1 MGLNAAKAVPVNDDN
16 PYRRRA
22 RDRLRAVL
30 LGNTEEVTDV
40 LSSFFG
46 QQTTIGIDIGSNC
59 IKVMEIEPTSSG
71 WVLANA
77 AVAPTPR
84 EALKDGS
91 IVNIAEVAH
100 TIRTMLRDSGI
111 KATGAVCAISGSQVI
126 VRQVQFPKM
135 PEAALRK
142 SIKYEAGKYIS
153 SSMEDST
160 VEFEILG
167 DADDP
172 AQMNVMLVAAPSEM
186 IDSRVAV
193 IESAGLEPLVIDVE
207 SFALIRSLVEFNATD
222 EYLNST
228 VALIDIG
235 ASHTDVDIV
244 SRGEFALTRNIPIA
258 GDSFTNA
265 IKSLTGG
272 TFEEAEQAK
281 LAMTANCPVDQ
292 INTADPD
299 NKSWR
304 VVQPLMDELIREIRR
319 SIHFYQSQF
328 PENSPEAQVSK
339 VVLTGGTARMPGL
352 DAYLSAKLN
361 TPAEVASVFGQTA
374 IGAGRVSQEFVD
386 QYGTVLAVCAGLAL
400 KELIPETTTLKA
412 AA

>member
-1 MGLNAAKAVPVNDDN
+1 M
-16 PYRRRA
+16 
-22 RDRLRAVL
+22 
-30 LGNTEEVTDV
+30 
-40 LSSFFG
+40 LSSFFS
-46 QQTTIGIDIGSNC
+46 QQTTIGIDIGSSC
-59 IKVMEIEPTSSG
+59 IKAVEIEPTSSG

-77 AVAPTPR
+77 AVTPTPR

-91 IVNIAEVAH
+91 VINIIDVAH
-100 TIRTMLRDSGI
+100 EIRTMLRDAGI

-135 PEAALRK
+135 PEASLRK

-160 VEFEILG
+160 VEFQILG
-167 DADDP
+167 DAEDP

-186 IDSRVAV
+186 IDSRVTAL
-193 IESAGLEPLVIDVE
+193 ESAGLEPLVIDVE

-228 VALIDIG
+228 IALIDIG

-244 SRGEFALTRNIPIA
+244 SKGEFALTRNIPIA

-281 LAMTANCPVDQ
+281 LAMTGSCPVDQ
-292 INTADPD
+292 INTTDPD
-299 NKSWR
+299 NRSWR

-328 PENSPEAQVSK
+328 PENSPEAQVAK
-339 VVLTGGTARMPGL
+339 IVLTGGTARMPGL
-352 DAYLSAKLN
+352 DAYVSAKLT
-361 TPAEVASVFGQTA
+361 TPAEVASVFRQTA
-374 IGAGRVSQEFVD
+374 IGTGRVSEAFISEH
-386 QYGTVLAVCAGLAL
+386 GPVLAVCAGLAL
-400 KELIPETTTLKA
+400 KELIPETTLKA

>member
-1 MGLNAAKAVPVNDDN
+1 
-16 PYRRRA
+16 
-22 RDRLRAVL
+22 
-30 LGNTEEVTDV
+30 V

-46 QQTTIGIDIGSNC
+46 QQNTIGIDIGSSC
-59 IKVMEIEPTSSG
+59 IKAVEIEPTSSG
-71 WVLANA
+71 WTLANA
-77 AVAPTPR
+77 AVVPTPR

-91 IVNIAEVAH
+91 VINIVDVAH
-100 TIRTMLRDSGI
+100 EIRTMLRDAGI
-111 KATGAVCAISGSQVI
+111 KATSAVCAISGSQVI

-135 PEAALRK
+135 PEASLRK
-142 SIKYEAGKYIS
+142 SIKYEAGRYIS
-153 SSMEDST
+153 SSMEDSV
-160 VEFEILG
+160 VEFQILG
-167 DADDP
+167 DAEDP
-172 AQMNVMLVAAPSEM
+172 TQMNVMLVAAPREM
-186 IDSRVAV
+186 IDSRVTV
-193 IESAGLEPLVIDVE
+193 LESAGLEPLVIDVE

-228 VALIDIG
+228 IALIDIG

-244 SRGEFALTRNIPIA
+244 SHGEFALTRNIPIA

-281 LAMTANCPVDQ
+281 LVMTSQCPVDQ
-292 INTADPD
+292 IGNMDPD

-328 PENSPEAQVSK
+328 PEGAPEAQVGK

-352 DAYLSAKLN
+352 DAYVSAKLS
-361 TPAEVASVFGQTA
+361 TPAEVASVFRQTA
-374 IGAGRVSQEFVD
+374 IGAGRVSQQFIDEH
-386 QYGTVLAVCAGLAL
+386 GAVLAVCAGLAL
-400 KELIPETTTLKA
+400 KELVPDNAMKA

>member
-1 MGLNAAKAVPVNDDN
+1 M
-16 PYRRRA
+16 
-22 RDRLRAVL
+22 
-30 LGNTEEVTDV
+30 

-46 QQTTIGIDIGSNC
+46 NQTTVGIDIGSSC
-59 IKVMEIEPTSSG
+59 IKAVEIEPTSSG

-84 EALKDGS
+84 EAIKDGS
-91 IVNIAEVAH
+91 VINIIDVAQE
-100 TIRTMLRDSGI
+100 IRTMLRDAGI
-111 KATGAVCAISGSQVI
+111 KATSAVCAISGSQVI

-135 PEAALRK
+135 AESSLRK
-142 SIKYEAGKYIS
+142 SIKYEASRYIS
-153 SSMEDST
+153 SSMEDSV

-167 DADDP
+167 DAEDST
-172 AQMNVMLVAAPSEM
+172 QMNVMLVAAPRDM
-186 IDSRVAV
+186 IDSRVSV
-193 IESAGLEPLVIDVE
+193 LESAGLEPLVIDVE

-228 VALIDIG
+228 IALIDIG

-272 TFEEAEQAK
+272 TFEEAEISK
-281 LAMTANCPVDQ
+281 LAMTSQSPIDQ
-292 INTADPD
+292 ISSTEPD

-328 PENSPEAQVSK
+328 PEGSADAQVSK

-352 DAYLSAKLN
+352 DAYISAKLS
-361 TPAEVASVFGQTA
+361 TPVEVAGVFKQTA
-374 IGAGRVSQEFVD
+374 IETGNVSQQFIDEH
-386 QYGTVLAVCAGLAL
+386 GAVLAVCTGLAL
-400 KELIPETTTLKA
+400 KELIPESSAKTA
-412 AA
+412 A